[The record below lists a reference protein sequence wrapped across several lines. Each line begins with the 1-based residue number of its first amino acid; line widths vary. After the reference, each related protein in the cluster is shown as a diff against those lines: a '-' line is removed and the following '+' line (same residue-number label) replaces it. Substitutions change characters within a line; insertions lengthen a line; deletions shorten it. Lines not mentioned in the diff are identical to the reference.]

1 MGIDMALSPARA
13 LFRYWHAI
21 FGLHQNQHRL
31 DLSVGI
37 KGGFLCSISRAF
49 RLRKILLL
57 CADIFEEITRLAH

>member
-37 KGGFLCSISRAF
+37 KKGGGYAVFPARLDYEKFYFCVPIFLK
-49 RLRKILLL
+49 RLP
-57 CADIFEEITRLAH
+57 A